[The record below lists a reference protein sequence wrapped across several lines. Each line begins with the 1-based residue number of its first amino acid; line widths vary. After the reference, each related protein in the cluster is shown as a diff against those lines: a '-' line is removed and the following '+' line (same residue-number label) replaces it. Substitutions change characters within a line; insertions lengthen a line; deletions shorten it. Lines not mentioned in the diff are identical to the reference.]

1 MGAPVDNSAI
11 DSFTATAG
19 LVGDRASP
27 DTQVEA
33 EFAITVLHLQPG
45 SRLLDLPCGNGR
57 HAWVYGQRGVRV
69 TAVDV
74 DTRSLEL
81 ARRDC
86 AHPNVEY
93 LELDARA
100 AGELG
105 TFDAVASL
113 FSCIGYLED
122 EAGDEAALRA
132 MAKVLHPGGRFLLS
146 TANGP
151 VIARNGSSRAI
162 FEHGPLQIERIDT
175 CEPQG
180 RTLERQFLVQDRRTG
195 ERTEIR
201 HRRRLYSL
209 DELSALLAGCGITEI
224 GRASDFH
231 GAPFVAERSPHGI
244 YLGSRDG

>member
-1 MGAPVDNSAI
+1 MGASVDNSAI

-19 LVGDRASP
+19 LVGDRESP
-27 DTQVEA
+27 DTQAEA
-33 EFAITVLHLQPG
+33 EFAIAVLHLQPG
-45 SRLLDLPCGNGR
+45 SRVLDLPCGNGR
-57 HAWVYGQRGVRV
+57 HAWVFGQRGIRV
-69 TAVDV
+69 TAADV

-93 LELDARA
+93 LQLDARA

-132 MAKVLHPGGRFLLS
+132 MAKVLRPGGRFLLS

-151 VIARNGSSRAI
+151 VIARAGSTRTV
-162 FEHGPLQIERIDT
+162 FEHGPLHIERIDT
-175 CEPQG
+175 CELQG
-180 RTLERQFLVQDRRTG
+180 RTLERRFLVQDQRTG
-195 ERTEIR
+195 ERTEIH

-209 DELSALLAGCGITEI
+209 DELSSFLASCGITEI
-224 GRASDFH
+224 GRASDYR
-231 GAPFVAERSPHGI
+231 GAPFVADRSPHGI
-244 YLGSRDG
+244 YLGRRDG